1 MVDSAKKFCG
11 FEPRSIC
18 WNTSR
23 PRTACRRHSTG
34 QSSCPNTSITWRR
47 EEGLSVQN
55 RSRIPDLRQ
64 KQIQLQFLSLWQCLS
79 AERFTF
85 KGSQS
90 SALEFLIH
98 FRKHSFHFELC
109 AAQIASFQLLAAAS
123 VFLRSGIWVWIPDV
137 RSQIEGD
144 VSDFV
149 LLLSL
154 GWIKRTIRF
163 SQVLPCLV
171 HGGAQLLRCG
181 DLLHDVFILQV
192 HVLASG

>member
-64 KQIQLQFLSLWQCLS
+64 KQIQLQFLSTRTEPLTRSWFGPEVAS
-79 AERFTF
+79 IIAKT
-85 KGSQS
+85 
-90 SALEFLIH
+90 
-98 FRKHSFHFELC
+98 
-109 AAQIASFQLLAAAS
+109 AAQTFPELWLSSFTRDQYYKNFFAVTSLN
-123 VFLRSGIWVWIPDV
+123 
-137 RSQIEGD
+137 
-144 VSDFV
+144 
-149 LLLSL
+149 LLLVRGRVGDPSTATRAWMGTL
-154 GWIKRTIRF
+154 KNF
-163 SQVLPCLV
+163 CCLNCDTN
-171 HGGAQLLRCG
+171 LL
-181 DLLHDVFILQV
+181 L
-192 HVLASG
+192 